1 MAATLKVVD
10 RYTGASA
17 AQRGASMRLRL
28 ASERVT
34 AREIIRSRVEA
45 EVHEI
50 NETSKQLAEELRA
63 EPEAPA
69 QSGTIGA
76 EAERRLNVRASKS
89 WAWAKSVDVEAEC
102 ERAMTAF
109 ARRQFIMLLDDR
121 QIDDLDEAVGLRP
134 ESEVVFVHL
143 TPLKGG

>member
-10 RYTGASA
+10 QHFGAGA
-17 AQRGASMRLRL
+17 AQRSGGVNLRL

-34 AREIIRSRVEA
+34 AREIIRLRVEA
-45 EVHEI
+45 EVDEI
-50 NETSKQLAEELRA
+50 NQATKLQVQC
-63 EPEAPA
+63 EATARSHMALTEIEQRLNAAPPKGWTWA
-69 QSGTIGA
+69 KTLDA
-76 EAERRLNVRASKS
+76 EAEVDRA
-89 WAWAKSVDVEAEC
+89 
-102 ERAMTAF
+102 TGAF
-109 ARRQFIMLLDDR
+109 VRRQFIMLLDAR